1 MRIDSLSSSSLIIFH
16 FSFPFPQNKLKEDK
30 EKTSESRELV
40 FIPEGSL
47 GFVIGRRGNTL
58 KELNSRTGAHLFVK
72 ETNLYVSGSQEAR
85 KMAKLQIEL
94 LLVSN

>member
-40 FIPEGSL
+40 SIPEGFH

-58 KELNSRTGAHLFVK
+58 KEISSRTGAHLFV
-72 ETNLYVSGSQEAR
+72 EERNVYLSGSQEAR
-85 KMAKLQIEL
+85 KMAKLEIG
-94 LLVSN
+94 LLVVSN